1 MSKTHSRAVVLVLLM
16 LAASASPL
24 AFTAKA
30 DSTIVLSVD
39 SAHMIL
45 IPGESVNLSL
55 VIENNGSS
63 IETYSVE
70 SSTTGLSNVWSATP
84 TAATVSN
91 VLPTYNAT
99 TTIVVQLLESATPSD
114 NGMFTLFVNE
124 TDGVATSTIDVYVSV
139 AVVYHPSIDA
149 SDVGDNGLLAIQP
162 GQSVDLQLP
171 VSNLG
176 SVTDSYLLSVQEE
189 PDLSGWWTNYTSN
202 NSGSNTTSSLPSWSM
217 SVSDV
222 LIFGNSYT
230 SQNGLSSMVE
240 EMLRSAGSPSNTSD
254 FTAGGKTLAGHWSD
268 VNTSASAQNL
278 SLATG
283 VWDTVVL
290 QDQSQIPGFLRSNS
304 NWIASKNGSVELAD
318 RVDTEGGSTMLMMT
332 WGRRS
337 GDATNPILFSNYT
350 VMQDRLE
357 QGYIDYRDNISSQTS
372 ADIYI
377 APVGLAFKHIHD
389 SIIASG
395 GNPQSPTSTFYG
407 LYSSD
412 GSHPST
418 SGSYLA
424 ACVLF
429 SALTGDSPVGLTDN
443 TTMDA
448 ALRLTLQQTA
458 AEVVF
463 NGSSEYDY
471 PWETSGAIQSMN
483 QHSAF
488 PPGWEVRWLDDQIED
503 LSAQN
508 QESSTLRITIPSDAL
523 PGTTGVRLHAGSLM
537 GNLSTSTLIVIDVQA
552 TYGLQV
558 DFLASTDDFI
568 PGEQTNTTLSITN
581 QGTTE
586 STYSHSLSVL
596 SGPCTV
602 ALLTAE
608 TTFAI
613 DEVASIPFAVDVG
626 SNGNIGDVCS
636 VRIIN
641 TLSEDSSVSF
651 VRDFSFEVDR
661 KVAFTVQGPS
671 GAMLLTPGLEETL
684 EVRVFN
690 TGSETETF
698 SLQIVSNASAH
709 IALTLDTA
717 SSVTVASGQSATW
730 TLSALAASGSLGL
743 NERTVSVTHDSLQ
756 TLNTTLPF
764 DVQPVLELELS
775 GTLDGRIV
783 VQPGQTSSIDIV
795 IENVGTANV
804 SLTTFTI
811 SGLPGGVSAELSDVS
826 SITLASGELYVSQ
839 LNVTASAAVTAR
851 SDSLTIRLVSNAP
864 DSLLPLE
871 LQVIDRSLAQLNANT
886 NQAIAGPSTITNVT
900 IEVTNIGTMQDT
912 FLLSLE
918 SGESS
923 TYFELSL
930 SQTSV
935 VLGVGQS
942 ETVVLGVRESS
953 TGAPETG
960 LPINIQVTSTLDS
973 DAIDFVLITLFS
985 MDAGADL
992 TILVNDDSSVAGGTI
1007 DGTVS
1012 VTNTG
1017 NSADQFSISAV
1028 GLTCTLAESVT
1039 LSPGA
1044 SSSPLAWTCDVSED
1058 ALAGTNAFS
1067 LRVVSSA
1074 RSDYVYSE
1082 VATYNVEASWD
1093 STSVVSISVDATS
1106 LDVPYM
1112 GGSSTSVTVTNLANI
1127 DITGR
1132 LTLLGVGDGV
1142 FDIQWNNTAGEKTDL
1157 FTLSPGASE
1166 IFVVRL
1172 NAISTQATSAELKVR
1187 ALVQVD
1193 GSSVDAES
1201 SVIDVDLAGK
1211 AQPPEGI
1218 TILGIEIGGDATFKI
1233 MAAGYVLF
1241 ALALLVIKYRTPSS
1255 KPISEEDEDEEEE
1268 EAEEEK
1274 EYALGPNECRM
1285 DSNRRITCPS
1295 CEARLAVPGGNDP
1308 PFRFSCPTCES
1319 NIRVV
1324 EYGSAPKF

>member
-30 DSTIVLSVD
+30 DPTIVLSVD
-39 SAHMIL
+39 APHMIM
-45 IPGESVNLSL
+45 IPGESANLSL

-63 IETYSVE
+63 IESYSVE
-70 SSTTGLSNVWSATP
+70 SSTMGLSNVWSATP

-91 VLPTYNAT
+91 VVPTYNAT
-99 TTIVVQLLESATPSD
+99 TTIVVQLSESATPSD

-124 TDGVATSTIDVYVSV
+124 SDGVASSSIDVYVSV
-139 AVVYHPSIDA
+139 AIVYHPSIDT
-149 SDVGDNGLLAIQP
+149 SGVGNNGLLALQP

-171 VSNLG
+171 VENLG
-176 SVTDSYLLSVQEE
+176 SVTDSFLLSVQDE

-202 NSGSNTTSSLPSWSM
+202 NSGSNTTSSIPSWST

-222 LIFGNSYT
+222 LMFGNSYT
-230 SQNGLSSMVE
+230 AQNGLSSMVE

-254 FTAGGKTLAGHWSD
+254 FTTGGQTLAGHWSD
-268 VNTSASAQNL
+268 VNSSGSAQNL
-278 SLATG
+278 SLASG

-290 QDQSQIPGFLRSNS
+290 QDQSQTPGFYRSNS
-304 NWIASKNGSVELAD
+304 NWIASKNGSVLLAD
-318 RVDTEGGSTMLMMT
+318 RVDAEGGSTLLMMT
-332 WGRRS
+332 WGYRS
-337 GDATNPILFSNYT
+337 GDALNPTLFSNYT

-357 QGYIDYRDNISSQTS
+357 EGYIDYRDNISSQTS
-372 ADIYI
+372 ADVYI

-389 SIIASG
+389 SIISSG

-407 LYSSD
+407 LYSND

-471 PWETSGAIQSMN
+471 PWETSGAIQPMN

-552 TYGLQV
+552 TYELQV
-558 DFLASTDDFI
+558 DFLESTDDFI
-568 PGEQTNTTLSITN
+568 PGEQTNTEVSITN
-581 QGTTE
+581 LGTTE
-586 STYSHSLSVL
+586 STYAHTLSVL

-602 ALLTAE
+602 SLLAAE
-608 TTFAI
+608 TTFAV
-613 DEVASIPFAVDVG
+613 DEISTIPFAVDVG
-626 SNGNIGDVCS
+626 STANVGDVCS
-636 VRIIN
+636 IRMIN
-641 TLSEDSSVSF
+641 TLSEDSSISF

-661 KVAFTVQGPS
+661 KVNFTVQGPS
-671 GAMLLTPGLEETL
+671 GDILLTPEIEETL

-698 SLQIVSNASAH
+698 SLQIVSNATSH
-709 IALTLDTA
+709 VTLTLDTA

-730 TLSALAASGSLGL
+730 TLSAIAAAGSLGL
-743 NERTVSVTHDSLQ
+743 NERVVSVTHDSLQ
-756 TLNTTLPF
+756 TVNTTLPF
-764 DVQPVLELELS
+764 DVQPISEIGLS

-783 VQPGQTSSIDIV
+783 VQPGQSSSIDIV
-795 IENVGTANV
+795 IENTGTSNV
-804 SLTTFTI
+804 SLSTFTI

-826 SITLASGELYVSQ
+826 SITLASGELYVAQ
-839 LNVTASAAVTAR
+839 LNITASAALDAR
-851 SDSLTIRLVSNAP
+851 SDSLVIRLLSDAP

-886 NQAIAGPSTITNVT
+886 NQAIAGPSSITNVT

-942 ETVVLGVRESS
+942 QTVVLSVRESS

-960 LPINIQVTSTLDS
+960 LPINIRVTSTLDS
-973 DAIDFVLITLFS
+973 EATDFVIITLFS

-992 TILVNDDSSVAGGTI
+992 TILVNDASSVAGGTI
-1007 DGTVS
+1007 EGTVS

-1017 NSADQFSISAV
+1017 NSADQFSISSV
-1028 GLTCTLAESVT
+1028 GLSCTLTESVT
-1039 LSPGA
+1039 LSPGS
-1044 SSSPLAWTCDVSED
+1044 SSSPLPWTCDVSED

-1067 LRVVSSA
+1067 FRVVSSA
-1074 RSDYVYSE
+1074 RSNYVYNE
-1082 VATYNVEASWD
+1082 VATYTVEASWD
-1093 STSVVSISVDATS
+1093 SASVVSITVDATS

-1166 IFVVRL
+1166 IFVVRI

-1201 SVIDVDLAGK
+1201 PVIDVDLAGK
-1211 AQPPEGI
+1211 AQPPEGM
-1218 TILGIEIGGDATFKI
+1218 TLLGIEIGGDTTFKI

-1241 ALALLVIKYRTPSS
+1241 ALALLFIKYRTPSTRS
-1255 KPISEEDEDEEEE
+1255 PSDEEEE
-1268 EAEEEK
+1268 EEEEEEEK

-1285 DSNRRITCPS
+1285 DTNRRISCPS

-1308 PFRFSCPTCES
+1308 PFRFTCPTCES
-1319 NIRVV
+1319 SIRVV

>member
-1 MSKTHSRAVVLVLLM
+1 MSNVHSRAVVLVLLM

-24 AFTAKA
+24 AFSAKA
-30 DSTIVLSVD
+30 DPTIELSVD
-39 SAHMIL
+39 MPHMIL

-63 IETYSVE
+63 IEAYSVE

-84 TAATVSN
+84 TSATVSN

-99 TTIVVQLLESATPSD
+99 TTIVVQLAESATPSD
-114 NGMFTLFVNE
+114 NGMFTLTVNE
-124 TDGVATSTIDVYVSV
+124 TDGVASSTIDVYVSV
-139 AVVYHPSIDA
+139 AIVYHPSIDA
-149 SDVGDNGLLAIQP
+149 SGVGDSGLLSIQP

-176 SVTDSYLLSVQEE
+176 SVTDSFLLSVQEE
-189 PDLSGWWTNYTSN
+189 PDLSGWWANYSSN
-202 NSGSNTTSSLPSWSM
+202 STGSNTTSSIPSWST

-222 LIFGNSYT
+222 LMFGNSYT
-230 SQNGLSSMVE
+230 SQNGLSSMLQ
-240 EMLRSAGSPSNTSD
+240 EMLRSAGSPSNTSA
-254 FTAGGKTLAGHWSD
+254 FTAGGQTLTGHWDD
-268 VNTSASAQNL
+268 VNTSSSSQNI
-278 SLATG
+278 SLASG

-290 QDQSQIPGFLRSNS
+290 QDQSQIPGLERTDSS
-304 NWIASKNGSVELAD
+304 WLSSKNSSIDLSE
-318 RVDTEGGSTMLMMT
+318 RIDTEGGTAMLMMT

-337 GDATNPILFSNYT
+337 GDPTYPLLYSNYS

-357 QGYIDYRDNISSQTS
+357 QGYIDFRDNISSQTS
-372 ADIYI
+372 AGIHI

-389 SIIASG
+389 SIEAAG

-407 LYSSD
+407 LYTAD

-429 SALTGDSPVGLTDN
+429 SALTGDSSVGLTDN

-458 AEVVF
+458 SEVVF
-463 NGSSEYDY
+463 NGSAEYDY
-471 PWETSGAIQSMN
+471 PWEASGAIQPMN
-483 QHSAF
+483 QHTSF
-488 PPGWEVRWLDDQIED
+488 PAGWEVRWLDDQIEN
-503 LSAQN
+503 LSAQD
-508 QESSTLRITIPSDAL
+508 QETSTLRISIPSDAP
-523 PGTTGVRLHAGSLM
+523 PGATGVRLHAGSLM
-537 GNLSTSTLIVIDVQA
+537 GNLSTSTLVVIDVQA
-552 TYGLQV
+552 TYDLQV
-558 DFLASTDDFI
+558 DFLASTDEFI
-568 PGEQTNTTLSITN
+568 PGEQTNTTVSITN
-581 QGTTE
+581 QGSIE
-586 STYSHSLSVL
+586 STYTHSLSVL

-602 ALLTAE
+602 SLLAAE
-608 TTFAI
+608 TTFAV
-613 DEVASIPFAVDVG
+613 DEIATVPFAVDVG
-626 SNGNIGDVCS
+626 SSGNVGDVCS

-641 TLSEDSSVSF
+641 TLAEDSSVSF

-661 KVAFTVQGPS
+661 NVDFTVQGPS
-671 GAMLLTPGLEETL
+671 GAVLLTPGVSETL

-698 SLQIVSNASAH
+698 SLQILSNASAH
-709 IALTLDTA
+709 VALALDTA

-730 TLSALAASGSLGL
+730 TLSATAVSGSLGL
-743 NERTVSVTHDSLQ
+743 NERVISVTHDSLQ
-756 TLNTTLPF
+756 TLNSTLEF

-783 VQPGQTSSIDIV
+783 VQPGQSSSIDIV
-795 IENVGTANV
+795 IENIGTSDV
-804 SLTTFTI
+804 SLSTFTI
-811 SGLPGGVSAELSDVS
+811 SGLPGGVVAELSDVS
-826 SITLASGELYVSQ
+826 SITLASGELYVAQ
-839 LNVTASAAVTAR
+839 LNVTASAALNAR
-851 SDSLTIRLVSNAP
+851 SDSLIIRLVSDAS
-864 DSLLPLE
+864 DALLPLE
-871 LQVIDRSLAQLNANT
+871 LQVIDRSIAQLNANT
-886 NQAIAGPSTITNVT
+886 NQAIAGPSSITNVT

-923 TYFELSL
+923 TFFELTL

-942 ETVVLGVRESS
+942 QTVVLGVRESS
-953 TGAPETG
+953 TGAPESG
-960 LPINIQVTSTLDS
+960 LPINIRVTSTLDS
-973 DAIDFVLITLFS
+973 EASDFVIITLFS

-1012 VTNTG
+1012 ITNTG

-1028 GLTCTLAESVT
+1028 GLSCTLADSVT

-1044 SSSPLAWTCDVSED
+1044 SSSPLAWTCDVADD

-1067 LRVVSSA
+1067 IRVVSSA

-1082 VATYNVEASWD
+1082 VATYNVEASWN
-1093 STSVVSISVDATS
+1093 TASVVSITVDTTS

-1112 GGSSTSVTVTNLANI
+1112 GGSSAAVTVTNLANI
-1127 DITGR
+1127 EITGR
-1132 LTLLGVGDGV
+1132 LTLVGVGDGV
-1142 FDIQWNNTAGEKTDL
+1142 FDVQWNNTAGEKTDL

-1193 GSSVDAES
+1193 GSGVDAES
-1201 SVIDVDLAGK
+1201 SVIEIDLAGK

-1218 TILGIEIGGDATFKI
+1218 TLLGIELGGDTTFKI

-1241 ALALLVIKYRTPSS
+1241 ALAILFIKYRKPSS
-1255 KPISEEDEDEEEE
+1255 RSSAEDGDEDIEEKED
-1268 EAEEEK
+1268 EK

-1285 DSNRRITCPS
+1285 DSSRRITCPS

-1308 PFRFSCPTCES
+1308 PFRFTCPTCES
-1319 NIRVV
+1319 SIRVV
-1324 EYGSAPKF
+1324 EYGSSPKF

>member
-24 AFTAKA
+24 AITAKA
-30 DSTIVLSVD
+30 DPTIVLSVD
-39 SAHMIL
+39 TPHMIL
-45 IPGESVNLSL
+45 IPGESVNVSL

-70 SSTTGLSNVWSATP
+70 SSTDGLSNVWSATP
-84 TAATVSN
+84 TSATVSN
-91 VLPTYNAT
+91 VLPTYNAS
-99 TTIVVQLLESATPSD
+99 TTIVVHLAETATPAD

-124 TDGVATSTIDVYVSV
+124 TDGVSSSSIDVYVSV
-139 AVVYHPSIDA
+139 AIVYHPSIDA
-149 SDVGDNGLLAIQP
+149 NSVGDNGLLAIQP
-162 GQSVDLQLP
+162 GQSVDLDLP
-171 VSNLG
+171 ISNLG
-176 SVTDSYLLSVQEE
+176 SVADSFLLSVQEE
-189 PDLSGWWTNYTSN
+189 PDLSGWWANYTSN
-202 NSGSNTTSSLPSWSM
+202 NTGSNTTTSVPSWST

-222 LIFGNSYT
+222 LMFGNSYT
-230 SQNGLSSMVE
+230 SQNSLNSMLE
-240 EMLRSAGSPSNTSD
+240 EMLRNAGSPSNTSAY
-254 FTAGGKTLAGHWSD
+254 TTGGHTLADHWLD
-268 VNTSASAQNL
+268 VNTSSSAQNL

-290 QDQSQIPGFLRSNS
+290 QDQSQKPGFTRSHVE
-304 NWIASKNGSVELAD
+304 WIASKNASIDLAN

-332 WGRRS
+332 WGRRG
-337 GDATNPILFSNYT
+337 GDPANPNLFPNYT

-357 QGYIDYRDNISSQTS
+357 EGYIDFRDNISSQTS

-389 SIIASG
+389 SIIATG

-407 LYSSD
+407 LYSTD

-429 SALTGDSPVGLTDN
+429 SSLTGDSPVGLTDN

-471 PWETSGAIQSMN
+471 PWETSSAIQQMN
-483 QHSAF
+483 QHSGF
-488 PPGWEVRWLDDQIED
+488 PQGWEVRWLDDQIEN
-503 LSAQN
+503 LSAQG
-508 QESSTLRITIPSDAL
+508 QETSTLRISIPSDAS
-523 PGTTGVRLHAGSLM
+523 PGATGVRLHAGSLM

-552 TYGLQV
+552 TYDLQV

-568 PGEQTNTTLSITN
+568 PGEQTNTNVSITN
-581 QGTTE
+581 LGTTE

-602 ALLTAE
+602 SLLAVD
-608 TTFAI
+608 TTLSV
-613 DEVASIPFAVDVG
+613 DEVANIPFAVDVG
-626 SNGNIGDVCS
+626 SSGNVGDVCS
-636 VRIIN
+636 VRLIN
-641 TLSEDSSVSF
+641 TLSEDSTVSF
-651 VRDFSFEVDR
+651 VRDFSFEIDR
-661 KVAFTVQGPS
+661 KVDFTVQGPS
-671 GAMLLTPGLEETL
+671 GAVLLTPGVDETL

-698 SLQIVSNASAH
+698 SLQIVSNSSSH
-709 IALTLDTA
+709 ITLNLDTA

-730 TLSALAASGSLGL
+730 TLTAMAASGSLGL
-743 NERTVSVTHDSLQ
+743 NERVVSVIHDSLQ
-756 TLNTTLPF
+756 SLNTTLSF
-764 DVQPVLELELS
+764 DVQPVSELELS

-783 VQPGQTSSIDIV
+783 VQPGQSSSIDIV
-795 IENVGTANV
+795 IENTGTSNV
-804 SLTTFTI
+804 SLNTFTI

-826 SITLASGELYVSQ
+826 SVTLASGEFYVAQ
-839 LNVTASAAVTAR
+839 LNITASAALNAR
-851 SDSLTIRLVSNAP
+851 TDSLSIRLVSDAP

-900 IEVTNIGTMQDT
+900 IEVTNVGTMQDT

-953 TGAPETG
+953 SGAPETG
-960 LPINIQVTSTLDS
+960 LPINIRVTSTLDS
-973 DAIDFVLITLFS
+973 EATDFVIITLFA

-992 TILVNDDSSVAGGTI
+992 TILADVDSSEAGGTI
-1007 DGTVS
+1007 SGTVS

-1017 NSADQFSISAV
+1017 NSADEFSLSSV
-1028 GLTCTLAESVT
+1028 GLSCNLAQSVT

-1044 SSSPLAWTCDVSED
+1044 SSSPLPWTCNVSED

-1067 LRVVSSA
+1067 IRVVSSA

-1082 VATYNVEASWD
+1082 VATYNVEATWD
-1093 STSVVSISVDATS
+1093 SASVVSISVDAIS
-1106 LDVPYM
+1106 LDIPYM
-1112 GGSSTSVTVTNLANI
+1112 GGSSTTVTVTNLANI
-1127 DITGR
+1127 EITGR
-1132 LTLLGVGDGV
+1132 LALLGVGDGV
-1142 FDIQWNNTAGEKTDL
+1142 FDVQWNNTAGEKTDL

-1172 NAISTQATSAELKVR
+1172 NSLTTQATSAELKVR

-1201 SVIDVDLAGK
+1201 SLIDVDVAGK

-1218 TILGIEIGGDATFKI
+1218 TILGIEIGGDTTFKI

-1241 ALALLVIKYRTPSS
+1241 ALALLVIKYRKPSS
-1255 KPISEEDEDEEEE
+1255 KETSEEEDDTEEEDD
-1268 EAEEEK
+1268 EK
-1274 EYALGPNECRM
+1274 EYPLGPNECRM
-1285 DSNRRITCPS
+1285 DSNRRISCPS

-1308 PFRFSCPTCES
+1308 PFRFTCPTCES

-1324 EYGSAPKF
+1324 EYGAAPKF

>member
-24 AFTAKA
+24 AITAKA
-30 DSTIVLSVD
+30 DPTIVLSVD
-39 SAHMIL
+39 TPHMIL
-45 IPGESVNLSL
+45 IPGESANISL

-63 IETYSVE
+63 IETYSIE
-70 SSTTGLSNVWSATP
+70 SSTDGLSDVWSATP
-84 TAATVSN
+84 TSATVSN
-91 VLPTYNAT
+91 VLPTYNAS
-99 TTIVVQLLESATPSD
+99 TTIVVHLAETATPSD

-124 TDGVATSTIDVYVSV
+124 TDGVSSSSIDVYVSV
-139 AVVYHPSIDA
+139 AIVYHPSIDA
-149 SDVGDNGLLAIQP
+149 NSVGDNGLLAMQP
-162 GQSVDLQLP
+162 GQSVDLDLP
-171 VSNLG
+171 ISNLG
-176 SVTDSYLLSVQEE
+176 SVTDSFLLSVQEE
-189 PDLSGWWTNYTSN
+189 PDLSGWWANYTSN
-202 NSGSNTTSSLPSWSM
+202 NTGSNTTTTVPSWST

-230 SQNGLSSMVE
+230 SQNSLNSMLE
-240 EMLRSAGSPSNTSD
+240 EMLRNAGSPSNTSAY
-254 FTAGGKTLAGHWSD
+254 TTGGHTLANHWSN
-268 VNTSASAQNL
+268 VNTSSSAQNL

-283 VWDTVVL
+283 IWDTVVL
-290 QDQSQIPGFLRSNS
+290 QDQSQIPGFTRSNS
-304 NWIASKNGSVELAD
+304 DWIASKNGSIDLAD

-337 GDATNPILFSNYT
+337 GDPTNPTLFSNYT

-357 QGYIDYRDNISSQTS
+357 EGYIDFRDNISSQTS

-389 SIIASG
+389 SIIATG

-407 LYSSD
+407 LYSTD

-429 SALTGDSPVGLTDN
+429 SSLTGDSPVGLTDN

-471 PWETSGAIQSMN
+471 PWETSGAIQPMN
-483 QHSAF
+483 QHSGF
-488 PPGWEVRWLDDQIED
+488 PQGWEVRWLDDQIEN
-503 LSAQN
+503 LSAQH
-508 QESSTLRITIPSDAL
+508 QETSTLRISIPSDAL
-523 PGTTGVRLHAGSLM
+523 PGATGVRLYAGSLM

-552 TYGLQV
+552 TYDLQV
-558 DFLASTDDFI
+558 DFLASIDDFI
-568 PGEQTNTTLSITN
+568 PGEQTHTNVSITN
-581 QGTTE
+581 LGTTE

-602 ALLTAE
+602 SLLAGD
-608 TTFAI
+608 TTLSV
-613 DEVASIPFAVDVG
+613 DEVANIPFAVDVG
-626 SNGNIGDVCS
+626 SSGNVGDVCS
-636 VRIIN
+636 VRLIN
-641 TLSEDSSVSF
+641 TLSEDSTVSF
-651 VRDFSFEVDR
+651 VRDFSFEIDR
-661 KVAFTVQGPS
+661 KVDFTVQGPS
-671 GAMLLTPGLEETL
+671 GAVLLTPGVDETL

-698 SLQIVSNASAH
+698 SLQIVSNSSSH
-709 IALTLDTA
+709 ITLNLDTA

-730 TLSALAASGSLGL
+730 TLTAMAASGALGL
-743 NERTVSVTHDSLQ
+743 NERVVSVIHDSLQ
-756 TLNTTLPF
+756 SLNTTLPF
-764 DVQPVLELELS
+764 DVQPVSELELS

-783 VQPGQTSSIDIV
+783 VQPGQSSSIDIV
-795 IENVGTANV
+795 IENTGTSNV
-804 SLTTFTI
+804 SLNTFTI

-826 SITLASGELYVSQ
+826 TVTLASGEFYVAQ
-839 LNVTASAAVTAR
+839 LNITASAALNAR
-851 SDSLTIRLVSNAP
+851 TDSLSIRLVSDAP

-900 IEVTNIGTMQDT
+900 IEVTNVGTMQDT

-953 TGAPETG
+953 SGAPETG
-960 LPINIQVTSTLDS
+960 LPINIRVTSTLDS
-973 DAIDFVLITLFS
+973 EATDFVIITLFA

-992 TILVNDDSSVAGGTI
+992 TILADVDSSEAGGTI
-1007 DGTVS
+1007 SGTVS

-1017 NSADQFSISAV
+1017 NSADEFSLSSV
-1028 GLTCTLAESVT
+1028 GLSCNLAQSVT

-1044 SSSPLAWTCDVSED
+1044 SSSPLPWTCDVSED

-1067 LRVVSSA
+1067 IRVVSSA

-1082 VATYNVEASWD
+1082 VATYNVEATWD
-1093 STSVVSISVDATS
+1093 SASVVSISVDAIS
-1106 LDVPYM
+1106 LDIPYM
-1112 GGSSTSVTVTNLANI
+1112 GGSSTTVTVTNLANI
-1127 DITGR
+1127 EITGR
-1132 LTLLGVGDGV
+1132 LALLGVGDGV
-1142 FDIQWNNTAGEKTDL
+1142 FDVQWNNTAGEETDL

-1172 NAISTQATSAELKVR
+1172 NSLTTQATSAELKVR

-1201 SVIDVDLAGK
+1201 PLIDVDVAGK
-1211 AQPPEGI
+1211 AQPPEGV
-1218 TILGIEIGGDATFKI
+1218 TILGIEIGGDTTFKI

-1241 ALALLVIKYRTPSS
+1241 ALALLVIKYRKPSS
-1255 KPISEEDEDEEEE
+1255 KETSEEEDDTEEEDD
-1268 EAEEEK
+1268 EK
-1274 EYALGPNECRM
+1274 EYPLGPNECRM
-1285 DSNRRITCPS
+1285 DSNRRISCPS

-1308 PFRFSCPTCES
+1308 PFRFTCPTCES

-1324 EYGSAPKF
+1324 EYGAAPKF

>member
-24 AFTAKA
+24 AITAKA
-30 DSTIVLSVD
+30 DPTIVLSVD
-39 SAHMIL
+39 APHMIL
-45 IPGESVNLSL
+45 IPGESANLSL
-55 VIENNGSS
+55 EIENNGSS
-63 IETYSVE
+63 IESYSVE
-70 SSTTGLSNVWSATP
+70 SSTDGLSNVWSATP
-84 TAATVSN
+84 TSASVSN

-99 TTIVVQLLESATPSD
+99 TTIVVQLAEDATPSD

-124 TDGVATSTIDVYVSV
+124 SDGASTSSIDVYVSV

-149 SDVGDNGLLAIQP
+149 TGIGDNGLLAIQP
-162 GQSVDLQLP
+162 GQSVDLDVP
-171 VSNLG
+171 ISNLG
-176 SVTDSYLLSVQEE
+176 SVTDSFLLSAQDE
-189 PDLSGWWTNYTSN
+189 PDLSGWWANYTSSN
-202 NSGSNTTSSLPSWSM
+202 QGSNTTASVPSWST

-222 LIFGNSYT
+222 LMFGNSYT
-230 SQNGLSSMVE
+230 SQNSLSSMLE
-240 EMLRSAGSPSNTSD
+240 EMLRSAGSPSNTST

-268 VNTSASAQNL
+268 VNTSSSAQNL
-278 SLATG
+278 SLASG

-290 QDQSQIPGFLRSNS
+290 QDQSQIPGFTRSNS
-304 NWIASKNGSVELAD
+304 DWIASKNASVDLAD

-332 WGRRS
+332 WGYRS
-337 GDATNPILFSNYT
+337 GDASNPTLFSNYT

-357 QGYIDYRDNISSQTS
+357 DGYIDYRDNISSHTS

-389 SIIASG
+389 SIVATG
-395 GNPQSPTSTFYG
+395 GNPQSPTSTFFG
-407 LYSSD
+407 LYSND

-471 PWETSGAIQSMN
+471 PWQASAAMQPMN
-483 QHSAF
+483 QHSGL
-488 PPGWEVRWLDDQIED
+488 PQGWEVRWLDDQIEN
-503 LSAQN
+503 LSAQE
-508 QESSTLRITIPSDAL
+508 QETSTLRVSIPSDAL
-523 PGTTGVRLHAGSLM
+523 PGATGVRLHAGSLM
-537 GNLSTSTLIVIDVQA
+537 GNVSTSTLFVIDVQA

-568 PGEQTNTTLSITN
+568 PGEQTHTNVSITN
-581 QGTTE
+581 IGTTE

-602 ALLTAE
+602 SLLATETALLV
-608 TTFAI
+608 
-613 DEVASIPFAVDVG
+613 DEIANIPFAVDVG
-626 SNGNIGDVCS
+626 SSSNVGDVCS
-636 VRIIN
+636 VRLIN
-641 TLSEDSSVSF
+641 TLSEDSTVSF
-651 VRDFSFEVDR
+651 VRDFSFEIDR
-661 KVAFTVQGPS
+661 KVDFTVQGPS
-671 GAMLLTPGLEETL
+671 GAVLLTPGIDETL

-698 SLQIVSNASAH
+698 SLQIVSNATSH
-709 IALTLDTA
+709 ITLQLDTA

-730 TLSALAASGSLGL
+730 TLTAVAAFGSLGL
-743 NERTVSVTHDSLQ
+743 NQRIVSVIHDSLQ
-756 TLNTTLPF
+756 SLNTTLPF
-764 DVQPVLELELS
+764 DVQPVSELELS

-783 VQPGQTSSIDIV
+783 VQPGQSSSIDIV
-795 IENVGTANV
+795 IENTGTSNV
-804 SLTTFTI
+804 SLSTFTI

-826 SITLASGELYVSQ
+826 SVTLASGEFYVAQ
-839 LNVTASAAVTAR
+839 LNITASAALNAR
-851 SDSLTIRLVSNAP
+851 TDSLSIRLVSDAP

-871 LQVIDRSLAQLNANT
+871 LQVIDRSLALLNANT
-886 NQAIAGPSTITNVT
+886 NQAIAGPSAMTNVT
-900 IEVTNIGTMQDT
+900 IEVTNVGTMQDT

-953 TGAPETG
+953 SGAPETG
-960 LPINIQVTSTLDS
+960 LPINIRVTSTLDS
-973 DAIDFVLITLFS
+973 EATDFVLITLFA

-992 TILVNDDSSVAGGTI
+992 TILADDASSEAGGTI
-1007 DGTVS
+1007 SGTVS

-1017 NSADQFSISAV
+1017 NSADEFSISSV
-1028 GLTCTLAESVT
+1028 GISCNIAQSVT

-1044 SSSPLAWTCDVSED
+1044 SSPPLPWVCDVSED

-1067 LRVVSSA
+1067 IRVVSSA

-1082 VATYNVEASWD
+1082 VATYNVEATWD
-1093 STSVVSISVDATS
+1093 SASVVSISVDTSS
-1106 LDVPYM
+1106 LDIPYM
-1112 GGSSTSVTVTNLANI
+1112 GGSSTTVTVTNLANI
-1127 DITGR
+1127 DINGR

-1142 FDIQWNNTAGEKTDL
+1142 FDVQWNNTAGEKTDL

-1172 NAISTQATSAELKVR
+1172 NALTSQATSAELKVR

-1201 SVIDVDLAGK
+1201 PLIEVDVAGK

-1218 TILGIEIGGDATFKI
+1218 TLLGIEIGGDATFKI

-1241 ALALLVIKYRTPSS
+1241 ALALLVIKYRKPSS
-1255 KPISEEDEDEEEE
+1255 TASSEEEDDEQDE
-1268 EAEEEK
+1268 EEEK

-1285 DSNRRITCPS
+1285 DSNRRISCPS

-1308 PFRFSCPTCES
+1308 PFRFTCPTCDS

-1324 EYGSAPKF
+1324 EYGAAPKF

>member
-1 MSKTHSRAVVLVLLM
+1 
-16 LAASASPL
+16 
-24 AFTAKA
+24 
-30 DSTIVLSVD
+30 
-39 SAHMIL
+39 
-45 IPGESVNLSL
+45 
-55 VIENNGSS
+55 
-63 IETYSVE
+63 
-70 SSTTGLSNVWSATP
+70 
-84 TAATVSN
+84 
-91 VLPTYNAT
+91 
-99 TTIVVQLLESATPSD
+99 
-114 NGMFTLFVNE
+114 
-124 TDGVATSTIDVYVSV
+124 
-139 AVVYHPSIDA
+139 
-149 SDVGDNGLLAIQP
+149 
-162 GQSVDLQLP
+162 
-171 VSNLG
+171 
-176 SVTDSYLLSVQEE
+176 
-189 PDLSGWWTNYTSN
+189 
-202 NSGSNTTSSLPSWSM
+202 
-217 SVSDV
+217 
-222 LIFGNSYT
+222 
-230 SQNGLSSMVE
+230 
-240 EMLRSAGSPSNTSD
+240 
-254 FTAGGKTLAGHWSD
+254 
-268 VNTSASAQNL
+268 
-278 SLATG
+278 
-283 VWDTVVL
+283 
-290 QDQSQIPGFLRSNS
+290 
-304 NWIASKNGSVELAD
+304 
-318 RVDTEGGSTMLMMT
+318 
-332 WGRRS
+332 
-337 GDATNPILFSNYT
+337 
-350 VMQDRLE
+350 
-357 QGYIDYRDNISSQTS
+357 
-372 ADIYI
+372 
-377 APVGLAFKHIHD
+377 
-389 SIIASG
+389 
-395 GNPQSPTSTFYG
+395 
-407 LYSSD
+407 
-412 GSHPST
+412 
-418 SGSYLA
+418 
-424 ACVLF
+424 
-429 SALTGDSPVGLTDN
+429 
-443 TTMDA
+443 
-448 ALRLTLQQTA
+448 
-458 AEVVF
+458 
-463 NGSSEYDY
+463 
-471 PWETSGAIQSMN
+471 
-483 QHSAF
+483 
-488 PPGWEVRWLDDQIED
+488 
-503 LSAQN
+503 
-508 QESSTLRITIPSDAL
+508 
-523 PGTTGVRLHAGSLM
+523 
-537 GNLSTSTLIVIDVQA
+537 
-552 TYGLQV
+552 
-558 DFLASTDDFI
+558 
-568 PGEQTNTTLSITN
+568 
-581 QGTTE
+581 
-586 STYSHSLSVL
+586 
-596 SGPCTV
+596 
-602 ALLTAE
+602 
-608 TTFAI
+608 
-613 DEVASIPFAVDVG
+613 
-626 SNGNIGDVCS
+626 
-636 VRIIN
+636 
-641 TLSEDSSVSF
+641 
-651 VRDFSFEVDR
+651 
-661 KVAFTVQGPS
+661 
-671 GAMLLTPGLEETL
+671 
-684 EVRVFN
+684 
-690 TGSETETF
+690 
-698 SLQIVSNASAH
+698 
-709 IALTLDTA
+709 
-717 SSVTVASGQSATW
+717 
-730 TLSALAASGSLGL
+730 
-743 NERTVSVTHDSLQ
+743 
-756 TLNTTLPF
+756 
-764 DVQPVLELELS
+764 
-775 GTLDGRIV
+775 
-783 VQPGQTSSIDIV
+783 
-795 IENVGTANV
+795 
-804 SLTTFTI
+804 
-811 SGLPGGVSAELSDVS
+811 
-826 SITLASGELYVSQ
+826 
-839 LNVTASAAVTAR
+839 
-851 SDSLTIRLVSNAP
+851 LTIRLVSNAP

-1044 SSSPLAWTCDVSED
+1044 SSSPLPWTCDVSED

-1142 FDIQWNNTAGEKTDL
+1142 FDIQWNNTAGEKTNL
-1157 FTLSPGASE
+1157 FSLSPGASE

-1255 KPISEEDEDEEEE
+1255 KPISEEDEGEEE